1 MLRCCYSVF
10 LLSVHSLLSSVVC
23 QLCCFKLYHSKF
35 CYISIYS
42 WLCKW
47 GMQRGFY
54 LPVYAIAHFICPDK
68 SLAQYNS
75 VKMNWNLVK
84 YLLLANLVISM
95 HLPVSVQNL
104 WPCFKKE
111 FLISKTWF
119 VYVKFCSLFFTHLFY
134 FLICVQLTDQLC
146 FYHQTQIVIL

>member
-1 MLRCCYSVF
+1 MLRCCYSLF
-10 LLSVHSLLSSVVC
+10 LLSVHSLLSSVVSFLLSVHCLLSSVVC

-95 HLPVSVQNL
+95 HLPVSVHNL

-111 FLISKTWF
+111 FLISRW
-119 VYVKFCSLFFTHLFY
+119 SLKHGLY
-134 FLICVQLTDQLC
+134 M
-146 FYHQTQIVIL
+146 